1 MNKKDV
7 GDVYHS
13 LHYPSAEFY
22 FNTSKDL
29 REIIKKVACN
39 IHYSPASQTAELENS
54 RKTRKSKYH
63 ESETLFSLQKKI
75 QISIINTR
83 FCKLLRFFTD
93 VK

>member
-54 RKTRKSKYH
+54 RKH
-63 ESETLFSLQKKI
+63 ENLNIMRVKHYFLFKKKF
-75 QISIINTR
+75 R
-83 FCKLLRFFTD
+83 LVL
-93 VK
+93 